1 MVFSLTGSTN
11 HSPLFFR
18 LRCMLLSLCMVP
30 RRVPVCIHAF
40 PLRTWDL
47 WGLSLSYLSLYLLCL
62 VLWLK
67 EGKRFPSQIFCR
79 VGWSIQGRGSFC
91 QSLEL
96 LALMTSQCFGN
107 ILSTDMELELLVS
120 DPVMASL
127 GDYSEVGGFS
137 WSLQYSPHQ
146 DPDLDRKKFKVYFQR
161 SSVYSCKL
169 RDLLWEEGYH
179 IKAWWRGFPIS
190 IAVSRKNV
198 TFLWKTTFLI
208 FFSFL
213 L

>member
-1 MVFSLTGSTN
+1 MSKLAWERE
-11 HSPLFFR
+11 HCCL
-18 LRCMLLSLCMVP
+18 CLLSRYLCIQDYFAPCIVNLIP
-30 RRVPVCIHAF
+30 THFSKPISNPV
-40 PLRTWDL
+40 
-47 WGLSLSYLSLYLLCL
+47 YLLCL

-67 EGKRFPSQIFCR
+67 EGKRFSSQIFCR

-169 RDLLWEEGYH
+169 RDLLREERYH
-179 IKAWWRGFPIS
+179 IKTWWRGFPIS